1 MCLVPK
7 TFSDNTW
14 LPPSFL
20 PFADFSFINLVWI
33 YVYFT
38 FKLLF
43 VFLILTHKNIG
54 KPNLYYLKQTAIIKF
69 VAVVVLSLS
78 RVWLFCD
85 PIDFSPPGSSVH
97 GISQT
102 RILEWVAIC
111 FSKGSSQPRN
121 RICASCIAG
130 GFFTAEPPGK
140 PLLLNSLLLFFERL
154 NCSRPVDKGQYRS
167 YTKDILVVGSST
179 SPI

>member
-7 TFSDNTW
+7 TCFNNTW

-33 YVYFT
+33 YVYFI

-69 VAVVVLSLS
+69 VAAILSRS

-85 PIDFSPPGSSVH
+85 PMDFSPPGSSVR

-102 RILEWVAIC
+102 RILEWVAIS

-121 RICASCIAG
+121 WTCASCIAG

-140 PLLLNSLLLFFERL
+140 PLLLNSILLFFERL

-167 YTKDILVVGSST
+167 YTKDTLVMVSTT